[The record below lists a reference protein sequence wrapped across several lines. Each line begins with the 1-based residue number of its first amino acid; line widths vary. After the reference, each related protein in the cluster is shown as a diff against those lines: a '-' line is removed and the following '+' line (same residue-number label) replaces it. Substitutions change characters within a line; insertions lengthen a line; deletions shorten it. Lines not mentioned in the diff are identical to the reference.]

1 MQGFSPLYDFQ
12 MIFTVYDV
20 NNGAK
25 QMTTYST
32 EIEKFAVFGGSK
44 RTIRK
49 NGENGIGDADIM
61 SEFYQAKQFRTLIM
75 TRAADQ
81 LSAVFRRIYDRKLK
95 FDFSFTVKS
104 LEPESRF
111 RHLQLVSKNA
121 HITKPPSDYEGDTLN
136 IKYSNPQVFYFQA
149 GSGENT
155 VKEKL

>member
-1 MQGFSPLYDFQ
+1 MLGFNSIYDFQ

-20 NNGAK
+20 SSGAK

-32 EIEKFAVFGGSK
+32 GIEKFAVFGGSK
-44 RTIRK
+44 RTITK

-75 TRAADQ
+75 TRATDQ
-81 LSAVFRRIYDRKLK
+81 LSTVFRRIYDRKLS
-95 FDFSFTVKS
+95 FDFSLTVRS

-111 RHLQLVSKNA
+111 RHLQLVSKKA
-121 HITKPPSDYEGDTLN
+121 RILKPPSDFEGDTLN
-136 IKYSNPQVFYFQA
+136 IKYSDPQVFYFQA
-149 GSGENT
+149 NGGEV